1 MHFEFVTRLGDAVA
15 RCTIPINLGRVKIS
29 DFPMIDAGV
38 DGGVTGTKPLTTQ
51 APPTP
56 GRKMRPISQ
65 TENVFGRLVSPDGC
79 SGRRQKLP
87 TYVVLA
93 GTAN

>member
-1 MHFEFVTRLGDAVA
+1 MHFEFVTQLGDAVA

-29 DFPMIDAGV
+29 DFPMIDVGV
-38 DGGVTGTKPLTTQ
+38 DGGVTAKPLTIQT
-51 APPTP
+51 PPTP
-56 GRKMRPISQ
+56 TPTPAEKCGQ
-65 TENVFGRLVSPDGC
+65 LVKQKTFSAALSAAC
-79 SGRRQKLP
+79 SGQKLP